1 MWTLPCSTEL
11 NVTFIFANVS
21 IPIHPLDTVTS
32 ALEGPPDSTGVPTC
46 VGAFQP
52 ITTDIEGFDIILG
65 MSFLRNAYMLINFG
79 DFVDGALTKVGDPY
93 IQLLSLTEPV
103 EAHADFVKIRMD
115 GIDKSAD
122 LHLLPALPDNGEDGK
137 SDKPQEDTLH
147 KYLPY
152 IIAGSIAAGVIILAL
167 IAVASYRSSA
177 KRRYRRLHD
186 PAPAGLPSHATNNSP
201 FQDYRPT
208 RRY

>member
-32 ALEGPPDSTGVPTC
+32 ALEGPPDSTGIPTC

-52 ITTDIEGFDIILG
+52 ITTDISGFDIILG

-93 IQLLSLTEPV
+93 IQLLSLTDPA
-103 EAHADFVKIRMD
+103 EAHTDFVTTRMG

-122 LHLLPALPDNGEDGK
+122 LHLLPALPNNGEDGK
-137 SDKPQEDTLH
+137 DKPQEDTLH

-152 IIAGSIAAGVIILAL
+152 IIAGSVAAGVIILAL
-167 IAVASYRSSA
+167 IAAASYRSSV

-186 PAPAGLPSHATNNSP
+186 PAPAGLPTHATNAAP
-201 FQDYRPT
+201 FQDYQPT